1 MSEAL
6 TDNHFDLIIIGGGL
20 AGASLACALKNAD
33 LKIALV
39 EAFELNTD
47 SQPSYDDRTV
57 ALSFGSRCIFDSMGL
72 WSSLAPYA
80 EAINTIHISDR
91 GHFGV
96 TRLTKEQ
103 EGVEALGYVLENRAI
118 GQQLYANMFDGGSDK
133 GRDKGAGITLFCPA
147 RLKTLQQ
154 DKQQVSVEIL
164 TDGAR
169 QKITGKLLVAA
180 DGNNSQVMKLLA
192 IGSNRQSY
200 DQVALISNVT
210 PGNKHNN
217 VAYERFTDT
226 GPLAFLPMLQ
236 NRCSVVWTL
245 DPQQA
250 ESLYALD
257 EAAFLQQ
264 LQQRFGYRLGQLKKV
279 GKRQLYPLFLQSA
292 TQMVHGRVALIGN
305 AAHSVHPV
313 AGQGFNL
320 ALRDVALLSELIVD
334 SLPGS
339 PIDSAVDKGQT
350 AADIGT
356 QTMLQSYADLRE
368 DDIRRVY
375 RFTDALVKTFSNN
388 ITALAHL
395 RSLSLL
401 VVDVLPDIKHQL
413 AAQSMGLSGHLSRL
427 NRGLPL

>member
-1 MSEAL
+1 MPKDKI
-6 TDNHFDLIIIGGGL
+6 DNHFDLIIIGGGL
-20 AGASLACALKNAD
+20 AGASLACALKNSA

-39 EAFELNTD
+39 EAFALNTN

-57 ALSFGSRCIFDSMGL
+57 ALSYGSRCIFGSMGL

-118 GQQLYANMFDGGSDK
+118 GQQLYADIGDGHSNKEG
-133 GRDKGAGITLFCPA
+133 GITLFCPA
-147 RLKTLQQ
+147 QLKTLQQ

-164 TDGAR
+164 TGEMRLKLSA
-169 QKITGKLLVAA
+169 KLLVAA
-180 DGNNSQVMKLLA
+180 DGNNSQVVKLLA
-192 IGSNRQSY
+192 IGSSRQNY
-200 DQVALISNVT
+200 DQVALITNVT

-226 GPLAFLPMLQ
+226 GPLAILPMLQ

-245 DPQQA
+245 DPLQA
-250 ESLYALD
+250 DTLYALD
-257 EAAFLQQ
+257 EADFLQQ
-264 LQQRFGYRLGQLKKV
+264 LQQRFGYRLGQFKKV

-292 TQMVHGRVALIGN
+292 TQMIHGRVALIGN

-334 SLPGS
+334 SLHDSSFEPS
-339 PIDSAVDKGQT
+339 IDSLIDSGRTAVD
-350 AADIGT
+350 IGR
-356 QTMLQSYADLRE
+356 QAMLQRYADLRE

-375 RFTDALVKTFSNN
+375 RFTDILVKTFSNN

-401 VVDVLPDIKHQL
+401 MVDVVPDIKHQL
-413 AAQSMGLSGHLSRL
+413 ATQSMGLSGRLSRL
-427 NRGLPL
+427 SRGLPL

>member
-1 MSEAL
+1 M
-6 TDNHFDLIIIGGGL
+6 
-20 AGASLACALKNAD
+20 AD
-33 LKIALV
+33 
-39 EAFELNTD
+39 
-47 SQPSYDDRTV
+47 
-57 ALSFGSRCIFDSMGL
+57 G
-72 WSSLAPYA
+72 
-80 EAINTIHISDR
+80 ISN
-91 GHFGV
+91 
-96 TRLTKEQ
+96 E
-103 EGVEALGYVLENRAI
+103 EGD
-118 GQQLYANMFDGGSDK
+118 F
-133 GRDKGAGITLFCPA
+133 TLFCPA

-164 TDGAR
+164 TDGVL

-192 IGSNRQSY
+192 IGSSRQSY
-200 DQVALISNVT
+200 DQVALISNIT

-250 ESLYALD
+250 DTLYALD

-264 LQQRFGYRLGQLKKV
+264 LQQRFGYRLGQFKKV

-320 ALRDVALLSELIVD
+320 ALRDVALLSELI
-334 SLPGS
+334 
-339 PIDSAVDKGQT
+339 ADKWQT
-350 AADIGT
+350 GADIGA
-356 QTMLQSYADLRE
+356 QAMLQNYADLRK

-388 ITALAHL
+388 ITGLAHL

-401 VVDVLPDIKHQL
+401 MVDVLPDIKHQL

>member
-1 MSEAL
+1 MSETAA
-6 TDNHFDLIIIGGGL
+6 DNFDLIIIGGGL
-20 AGASLACALKNAD
+20 AGASLACALKNSA

-39 EAFELNTD
+39 EAFELNTN

-57 ALSFGSRCIFDSMGL
+57 ALSYGSRCIFDSMGL
-72 WSSLAPYA
+72 WSSLVPFA

-96 TRLTKEQ
+96 TRLTKDQ

-118 GQQLYANMFDGGSDK
+118 GQQLYADIGDGCSNK
-133 GRDKGAGITLFCPA
+133 EAGITLFCPA
-147 RLKTLQQ
+147 QLKTLQQ

-164 TDGAR
+164 TGGAR
-169 QKITGKLLVAA
+169 LKLSAKLLVAA
-180 DGNNSQVMKLLA
+180 DGNNSQVVKLLA
-192 IGSNRQSY
+192 IGSSRQNY
-200 DQVALISNVT
+200 DQVALITNVT

-250 ESLYALD
+250 DTLYALD
-257 EAAFLQQ
+257 EADFLQQ
-264 LQQRFGYRLGQLKKV
+264 LQQRFGYRLGQFKKV

-292 TQMVHGRVALIGN
+292 TQMIHGRVALIGN

-334 SLPGS
+334 SLHDS
-339 PIDSAVDKGQT
+339 SIDSLIDSGRT
-350 AADIGT
+350 AADIGR
-356 QTMLQSYADLRE
+356 QTMLQRYVDLRE

-375 RFTDALVKTFSNN
+375 RFTDTLVKTFSNN

-401 VVDVLPDIKHQL
+401 MVDVLPDIKHQL
-413 AAQSMGLSGHLSRL
+413 AAQSMGLSGRLSRL
-427 NRGLPL
+427 SRGLPL

>member
-1 MSEAL
+1 MAKNKIN
-6 TDNHFDLIIIGGGL
+6 NHFDLIIIGGGL
-20 AGASLACALKNAD
+20 AGASLACALKNSA

-39 EAFELNTD
+39 EAFELNND

-72 WSSLAPYA
+72 WSSLAPFA

-91 GHFGV
+91 GHFGI

-118 GQQLYANMFDGGSDK
+118 GQQLYADMDIARSNKAG
-133 GRDKGAGITLFCPA
+133 GITLFCPA
-147 RLKTLQQ
+147 ELKTLQQ

-192 IGSNRQSY
+192 IGSSRQSY

-250 ESLYALD
+250 DTLYALD

-320 ALRDVALLSELIVD
+320 ALRDVALLAELIAD
-334 SLPGS
+334 SLLDS
-339 PIDSAVDKGQT
+339 TIDSAVDKGQT

-356 QTMLQSYADLRE
+356 QTMLQRYADLRE

-375 RFTDALVKTFSNN
+375 RFTDTLVKTFSNN

-401 VVDVLPDIKHQL
+401 IVDVLPDIKHQL

>member
-1 MSEAL
+1 MPKDK

-20 AGASLACALKNAD
+20 AGASLACALKNSA

-57 ALSFGSRCIFDSMGL
+57 ALSFGSRCIFDAMGL

-118 GQQLYANMFDGGSDK
+118 GQQLYADLADSSSDK
-133 GRDKGAGITLFCPA
+133 EGGFTLFCPA

-164 TDGAR
+164 TDGAL

-180 DGNNSQVMKLLA
+180 DGNNSQVVKLLA

-200 DQVALISNVT
+200 DQVALITNVT

-250 ESLYALD
+250 EALHALD
-257 EAAFLQQ
+257 ETHFLQQ
-264 LQQRFGYRLGQLKKV
+264 LQQRFGYRLGQFKKV
-279 GKRQLYPLFLQSA
+279 GKRHLYPLFLQSA

-334 SLPGS
+334 SS
-339 PIDSAVDKGQT
+339 QDKGQA
-350 AADIGT
+350 AADIGS
-356 QTMLQSYADLRE
+356 QTLLQRYADLRE

-375 RFTDALVKTFSNN
+375 RFTDTLVKTFSNN
-388 ITALAHL
+388 LAGLAQL

-401 VVDVLPDIKHQL
+401 MVDVLPDIKHQL
-413 AAQSMGLSGHLSRL
+413 AAQSMGLSGQLSRL

>member
-1 MSEAL
+1 MPKDK

-20 AGASLACALKNAD
+20 AGASLACALKNPA

-118 GQQLYANMFDGGSDK
+118 GQQLYADMADNSSNKEG
-133 GRDKGAGITLFCPA
+133 GITLFCPA

-164 TDGAR
+164 TDGAL

-192 IGSNRQSY
+192 IGSNRKSY

-210 PGNKHNN
+210 PANKHNN

-250 ESLYALD
+250 DVICALD
-257 EAAFLQQ
+257 ETAFLQQ
-264 LQQRFGYRLGQLKKV
+264 LQQRFGYRLGRFKKV
-279 GKRQLYPLFLQSA
+279 GKRQIYPLFLQSA

-334 SLPGS
+334 SSPG
-339 PIDSAVDKGQT
+339 KGQT
-350 AADIGT
+350 SADIGS
-356 QTMLQSYADLRE
+356 QTMLQSYEALRE

-375 RFTDALVKTFSNN
+375 RFTDTLVKTFSNN
-388 ITALAHL
+388 IAGLAQL

-413 AAQSMGLSGHLSRL
+413 AAQSMGLSDRLSRL

>member
-1 MSEAL
+1 M
-6 TDNHFDLIIIGGGL
+6 G
-20 AGASLACALKNAD
+20 
-33 LKIALV
+33 
-39 EAFELNTD
+39 D
-47 SQPSYDDRTV
+47 SS
-57 ALSFGSRCIFDSMGL
+57 
-72 WSSLAPYA
+72 
-80 EAINTIHISDR
+80 
-91 GHFGV
+91 
-96 TRLTKEQ
+96 
-103 EGVEALGYVLENRAI
+103 
-118 GQQLYANMFDGGSDK
+118 SDK
-133 GRDKGAGITLFCPA
+133 EGGITLFCPA
-147 RLKTLQQ
+147 QLKTLQQ
-154 DKQQVSVEIL
+154 DKHQVSVEVL
-164 TDGAR
+164 TDGKS
-169 QKITGKLLVAA
+169 QKLSAKLLVAA

-200 DQVALISNVT
+200 DQVALITNVT
-210 PGNKHNN
+210 PANKHNN

-250 ESLYALD
+250 DNLHALD
-257 EAAFLQQ
+257 ETHFLQQ
-264 LQQRFGYRLGQLKKV
+264 LQQRFGYRLGQFKKV

-320 ALRDVALLSELIVD
+320 ALRDVALLSELIAD
-334 SLPGS
+334 SS
-339 PIDSAVDKGQT
+339 PDKGET
-350 AADIGT
+350 SADIGS
-356 QTMLQSYADLRE
+356 QTLLQRYAALRE

-375 RFTDALVKTFSNN
+375 RFTDTLVKTFSNN
-388 ITALAHL
+388 IAGLAQL

-427 NRGLPL
+427 NRGQPL

>member
-1 MSEAL
+1 MAKDK

-20 AGASLACALKNAD
+20 AGASLACALKNSA

-118 GQQLYANMFDGGSDK
+118 GQQLYADLADSSSDK
-133 GRDKGAGITLFCPA
+133 EGGITLFCPA

-154 DKQQVSVEIL
+154 DKQQVSVEVL
-164 TDGAR
+164 TDGKS
-169 QKITGKLLVAA
+169 QKLSAKLLVAA

-200 DQVALISNVT
+200 DQVALITNVT
-210 PGNKHNN
+210 PANKHNN

-250 ESLYALD
+250 DTLHALD
-257 EAAFLQQ
+257 ETHFLQQ
-264 LQQRFGYRLGQLKKV
+264 LQQRFGYRLGQFKKV

-334 SLPGS
+334 SSPG
-339 PIDSAVDKGQT
+339 KGQT
-350 AADIGT
+350 AADIGS
-356 QTMLQSYADLRE
+356 QTLLQRYADLRE

-375 RFTDALVKTFSNN
+375 RFTDTLVKTFSNN
-388 ITALAHL
+388 ITGLAHL

-401 VVDVLPDIKHQL
+401 MVDVLPDIKHQL
-413 AAQSMGLSGHLSRL
+413 AAQSMGLSGRLSRL

>member
-20 AGASLACALKNAD
+20 AGASLACALKNSA

-118 GQQLYANMFDGGSDK
+118 GQQLYADMADGISNKEG
-133 GRDKGAGITLFCPA
+133 GLTLFCPA

-164 TDGAR
+164 TDGAL

-192 IGSNRQSY
+192 IGSSRQSY

-210 PGNKHNN
+210 PGIKHNN

-226 GPLAFLPMLQ
+226 GPLAFLPMLH

-264 LQQRFGYRLGQLKKV
+264 LQQRFGYRLGQFKKV

-320 ALRDVALLSELIVD
+320 ALRDVALLSELIAD

-356 QTMLQSYADLRE
+356 QTMLQSYAVLRE

-401 VVDVLPDIKHQL
+401 MVDVLPDIKHQL

>member
-1 MSEAL
+1 MPKDK

-20 AGASLACALKNAD
+20 AGASLACALKNSA

-39 EAFELNTD
+39 EAFELNTN

-57 ALSFGSRCIFDSMGL
+57 ALSYGSRCIFDSMGL
-72 WSSLAPYA
+72 WSSLVPFA

-96 TRLTKEQ
+96 TRLTKDQ

-118 GQQLYANMFDGGSDK
+118 GQQLYADIGDGCSNK
-133 GRDKGAGITLFCPA
+133 EAGITLFCPA
-147 RLKTLQQ
+147 QLKTLQQ

-164 TDGAR
+164 TGGAR
-169 QKITGKLLVAA
+169 LKLSAKLLVAA
-180 DGNNSQVMKLLA
+180 DGNNSQVVKLLA
-192 IGSNRQSY
+192 IGSSRQNY
-200 DQVALISNVT
+200 DQVALITNVT

-250 ESLYALD
+250 DTLYALD
-257 EAAFLQQ
+257 EADFLQQ
-264 LQQRFGYRLGQLKKV
+264 LQQRFGYRLGQFKKV

-292 TQMVHGRVALIGN
+292 TQMIHGRVALIGN

-334 SLPGS
+334 SLHDS
-339 PIDSAVDKGQT
+339 SIDSLIDSGRT
-350 AADIGT
+350 AADIGR
-356 QTMLQSYADLRE
+356 QTMLQRYVDLRE

-375 RFTDALVKTFSNN
+375 RFTDTLVKTFSNN

-401 VVDVLPDIKHQL
+401 MVDVLPDIKHQL
-413 AAQSMGLSGHLSRL
+413 AAQSMGLSGRLSRL
-427 NRGLPL
+427 SRGLPL

>member
-1 MSEAL
+1 MPKDK

-20 AGASLACALKNAD
+20 AGASLACALKNSA

-39 EAFELNTD
+39 EAFKLNTS

-57 ALSFGSRCIFDSMGL
+57 ALSYGSRCIFDSMGL
-72 WSSLAPYA
+72 WPSLAPYA
-80 EAINTIHISDR
+80 QAINTIHISDR

-96 TRLTKEQ
+96 SRLTKEQ

-118 GQQLYANMFDGGSDK
+118 GQQLYADIGN
-133 GRDKGAGITLFCPA
+133 GRSIKEGGITLFCPA
-147 RLKTLQQ
+147 QLKTLQQ

-164 TDGAR
+164 TGGAR
-169 QKITGKLLVAA
+169 LKLSAKLLVAA
-180 DGNNSQVMKLLA
+180 DGNNSQVVKLLA
-192 IGSNRQSY
+192 IGSSRKNY
-200 DQVALISNVT
+200 DQLALITNVT

-250 ESLYALD
+250 DTLYALD
-257 EAAFLQQ
+257 DADFLQQ
-264 LQQRFGYRLGQLKKV
+264 LQQRFGYRLGQFKKV

-292 TQMVHGRVALIGN
+292 TQMIHGRVALVGN

-334 SLPGS
+334 ELRGASNEPS
-339 PIDSAVDKGQT
+339 IDSLIDSGRTV
-350 AADIGT
+350 ADIGR
-356 QTMLQSYADLRE
+356 QAMLQHYADLRE
-368 DDIRRVY
+368 GDIRRVY
-375 RFTDALVKTFSNN
+375 RFTDTLVKTFSNN

-401 VVDVLPDIKHQL
+401 MVDVVPDIKHQL
-413 AAQSMGLSGHLSRL
+413 AAQSMGLSGRLSRL
-427 NRGLPL
+427 SRGLPL